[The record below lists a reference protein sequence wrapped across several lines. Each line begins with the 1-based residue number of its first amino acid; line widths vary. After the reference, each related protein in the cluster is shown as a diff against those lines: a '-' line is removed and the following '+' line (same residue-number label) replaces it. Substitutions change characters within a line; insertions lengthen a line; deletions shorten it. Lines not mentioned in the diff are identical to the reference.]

1 MNDDQKQ
8 PRSTAPITLSARLV
22 CLLITVVTMAL
33 GIWTIIDE
41 YAPGRATRFGQTE
54 AITGPDT
61 AGFGMILMLLG
72 CMPLL
77 VFCRNAQQV
86 AWLGSALGVALLAV
100 IFTTIY
106 L

>member
-1 MNDDQKQ
+1 MSD
-8 PRSTAPITLSARLV
+8 STPAITTSARLV
-22 CLLITVVTMAL
+22 CLLITVITMAL
-33 GIWTIIDE
+33 GIWTILDE

-54 AITGPDT
+54 AVTGPD
-61 AGFGMILMLLG
+61 AVGFGIILMLLG

-77 VFCRNAQQV
+77 IFCRNSRQV